1 MNISYYAAQVS
12 LLRNS
17 TQKRFKGFIF
27 LEGPRYPE
35 QGQGIAGR
43 ILEVSKAKYILW
55 TCTSYMPVR
64 LGDVNLLLWY

>member
-1 MNISYYAAQVS
+1 MIISYYAAQVS

-27 LEGPRYPE
+27 LAVPRNPE
-35 QGQGIAGR
+35 HGQGIAGR
-43 ILEVSKAKYILW
+43 ILEVSKGKYILW
-55 TCTSYMPVR
+55 ICSSYMPVR